1 MRIWKFRKNNELIK
15 NLKEEEQTYD
25 DINQN
30 IQSNENENKKGDQ
43 QTKEEQ
49 QSSSQNLQD
58 QNESFDEENGD
69 LKEQSGNQQQENP
82 SNQLD
87 NMSVEPEETSE
98 PLNESGNID
107 TNEQQE
113 NPSDQLDNMSA
124 EPEETSEPLNEKE
137 NIDTNEQQENPSD
150 QLDNM
155 STEPEETSEPLNENG
170 NIDTNEQQENP
181 SNQLDNMS
189 TEPEETFEPLNESGN
204 SDTNEQQENPSNQL
218 DNMSAEPEETS
229 EPLNEKENIDTNEQ
243 QENSSDQLDNMST
256 EPEET
261 SKPLNEDD
269 SNQKLDED
277 KYNNLSKNQEN
288 DEEKTSFENK
298 QKNNN
303 DNVLEKKETSLE
315 DQIKNLEDQIKTLED
330 QMKQLDQQKGLE
342 KEESLEDQEIDDNL
356 NTSEE
361 YDNSLDKN
369 KSNEEHNKFE
379 NDSFQDLENQD
390 NETEEEKSNLE
401 KQKEALKKLK
411 DKLNQYKEKQEK
423 LENSKES
430 IKNEEVKNEFL
441 ESLKDLPSFLDR
453 DKGRGYSIDI
463 SDKRKV
469 SEIIIKTL
477 INKFLNQRFTR
488 KQTDL
493 NVRSNS
499 LEKTNG
505 FHKWEIK
512 DVIVHLET
520 KQYTKVLTDKYGYD
534 YSNGK
539 NENVPLSFYFDMSG
553 SMSTYSSLLAVIVVE
568 LLKKNIKVL
577 VGFNEIVNVQ
587 IESIDKSITI
597 TELVKLLEKAGSY
610 RFSGFNDAESKIEK
624 ENKINYKLIDKSI
637 DKYLIEKKAE
647 KTVIFSDFDS
657 IDEVNTL
664 SNYVQV
670 YYFCFEN
677 DVLKYKLDK
686 FKGFLY
692 KVQNEQDLERGLL
705 KVNEKRF
712 ESLMYLDNPESI
724 KERRR

>member
-137 NIDTNEQQENPSD
+137 NIDTNEQQEN
-150 QLDNM
+150 
-155 STEPEETSEPLNENG
+155 
-170 NIDTNEQQENP
+170 
-181 SNQLDNMS
+181 
-189 TEPEETFEPLNESGN
+189 
-204 SDTNEQQENPSNQL
+204 
-218 DNMSAEPEETS
+218 
-229 EPLNEKENIDTNEQ
+229 
-243 QENSSDQLDNMST
+243 SSDQLDNMST

-261 SKPLNEDD
+261 SKPLNEDDSNQKLDEDKYNNLSKNQENDEEKTSFENKQKNNNDNVLEKKETSLEDQIKNLEDQIKTLENQMKQLEQQKKFEKEETSEPLNEDD

>member
-30 IQSNENENKKGDQ
+30 IQSNENENKKSYQ
-43 QTKEEQ
+43 QAKEEQ
-49 QSSSQNLQD
+49 QSSSQNSQD

-98 PLNESGNID
+98 PLNENGNSN

-124 EPEETSEPLNEKE
+124 EPEETSEPLNE
-137 NIDTNEQQENPSD
+137 
-150 QLDNM
+150 
-155 STEPEETSEPLNENG
+155 NG
-170 NIDTNEQQENP
+170 
-181 SNQLDNMS
+181 
-189 TEPEETFEPLNESGN
+189 
-204 SDTNEQQENPSNQL
+204 
-218 DNMSAEPEETS
+218 
-229 EPLNEKENIDTNEQ
+229 NIDTNEQ
-243 QENSSDQLDNMST
+243 QENSSDQLDNMSA

-261 SKPLNEDD
+261 SKPLNEDDSNQKLNEDKYNNLSKNQELDKKQTSFENKQKNNNDNGLEKKETSLEDQIKNLEDQIKTLENQMKQLEQQKNFEKEETSESLNEDD

-277 KYNNLSKNQEN
+277 KYNNLSKNQEL
-288 DEEKTSFENK
+288 DKKQTSFENK

-303 DNVLEKKETSLE
+303 DNGLEKKGNSLE

-379 NDSFQDLENQD
+379 NDSFQDLENKD
-390 NETEEEKSNLE
+390 IETEEEKSNLE

-411 DKLNQYKEKQEK
+411 DKLNQYKEKQEQ

-610 RFSGFNDAESKIEK
+610 RFSGFNDVESKIEK

-677 DVLKYKLDK
+677 DILKYKLDK

>member
-1 MRIWKFRKNNELIK
+1 
-15 NLKEEEQTYD
+15 
-25 DINQN
+25 
-30 IQSNENENKKGDQ
+30 
-43 QTKEEQ
+43 
-49 QSSSQNLQD
+49 
-58 QNESFDEENGD
+58 
-69 LKEQSGNQQQENP
+69 
-82 SNQLD
+82 
-87 NMSVEPEETSE
+87 
-98 PLNESGNID
+98 
-107 TNEQQE
+107 
-113 NPSDQLDNMSA
+113 MSA
-124 EPEETSEPLNEKE
+124 EK
-137 NIDTNEQQENPSD
+137 
-150 QLDNM
+150 
-155 STEPEETSEPLNENG
+155 EETSEPLNENG
-170 NIDTNEQQENP
+170 NIDTNEQQEN
-181 SNQLDNMS
+181 
-189 TEPEETFEPLNESGN
+189 SG
-204 SDTNEQQENPSNQL
+204 DQL
-218 DNMSAEPEETS
+218 DNMSAEKEETS
-229 EPLNEKENIDTNEQ
+229 EPLNENGNIDTNEQ
-243 QENSSDQLDNMST
+243 QENSGDQLDNMSA
-256 EPEET
+256 ESEET
-261 SKPLNEDD
+261 SEPLNEDD
-269 SNQKLDED
+269 SNQKLNED
-277 KYNNLSKNQEN
+277 KYNNLSRNKELDKKQTSLEDKQKNNNDNVLEKKGNSLEDQIKNLEDQIKTLENQMKQLEQQKNFEKEEKFLEDQKKDDSLNTSEEYDDLPKTQEN

-303 DNVLEKKETSLE
+303 DNGLEKKETSLE
-315 DQIKNLEDQIKTLED
+315 DQIKNLENQIKTLEN
-330 QMKQLDQQKGLE
+330 QIKQLEQQKGLE

-379 NDSFQDLENQD
+379 NDSFQDLENKD

-411 DKLNQYKEKQEK
+411 DKLNQYKEKQEQ

-430 IKNEEVKNEFL
+430 IKNEEIKNEFL

-469 SEIIIKTL
+469 SEVIIKTL

-499 LEKTNG
+499 LEKTSG

-520 KQYTKVLTDKYGYD
+520 KQYTKVLTDKYSYD
-534 YSNGK
+534 YSNSK

-553 SMSTYSSLLAVIVVE
+553 SMSAYSSLLAVIVVE

-657 IDEVNTL
+657 IDEVNKL
-664 SNYVQV
+664 SNYAQV

-677 DVLKYKLDK
+677 DVVKYKLDK

>member
-1 MRIWKFRKNNELIK
+1 
-15 NLKEEEQTYD
+15 
-25 DINQN
+25 
-30 IQSNENENKKGDQ
+30 
-43 QTKEEQ
+43 
-49 QSSSQNLQD
+49 
-58 QNESFDEENGD
+58 
-69 LKEQSGNQQQENP
+69 
-82 SNQLD
+82 
-87 NMSVEPEETSE
+87 
-98 PLNESGNID
+98 
-107 TNEQQE
+107 
-113 NPSDQLDNMSA
+113 MSA
-124 EPEETSEPLNEKE
+124 
-137 NIDTNEQQENPSD
+137 
-150 QLDNM
+150 
-155 STEPEETSEPLNENG
+155 EPEETSEPLNENG
-170 NIDTNEQQENP
+170 NIDTNEQQEN
-181 SNQLDNMS
+181 
-189 TEPEETFEPLNESGN
+189 
-204 SDTNEQQENPSNQL
+204 
-218 DNMSAEPEETS
+218 
-229 EPLNEKENIDTNEQ
+229 
-243 QENSSDQLDNMST
+243 SSDQLDNMST
-256 EPEET
+256 EKEGT

-277 KYNNLSKNQEN
+277 KYNNLSKNQEL
-288 DEEKTSFENK
+288 DKKQTSFENK
-298 QKNNN
+298 QKNSN

-315 DQIKNLEDQIKTLED
+315 DQIKNLEDQIKTLENQMKQLEQQKNFEKEETSESLNDDDSNQKLDEDKYNNLSKNQELDKKQTSFENKQKNNNDNGLEKKGNSLEDQIKNLEDQIKTLED
-330 QMKQLDQQKGLE
+330 QMKQLEQQKGLE

-379 NDSFQDLENQD
+379 NDSFQDLENKD
-390 NETEEEKSNLE
+390 IETEEEKSNLE

-411 DKLNQYKEKQEK
+411 DKLNQYKEKQEQ

-597 TELVKLLEKAGSY
+597 TELVQLLEKAGSY
-610 RFSGFNDAESKIEK
+610 RFSGFNDIESKIEK